1 MLLVISSTINKK
13 NMKTIQNLFLSL
25 LISFGSLGLA
35 FGQDVVYV
43 PTQQAVV
50 DAMLKLADV
59 KKSDIVYDLGCGD
72 GRMVITAA
80 KNYGTVGKGID
91 IDPQRIKEANENA
104 QNAGVTDKVEFILG
118 NLFETDVREANVVTL
133 YLLES
138 LNLKLRPKLLEQ
150 LKPGSRVVSNTFNMG
165 DWVPDKVESVDGYTI
180 YLWTIQ

>member
-1 MLLVISSTINKK
+1 
-13 NMKTIQNLFLSL
+13 MKTVQKLSL
-25 LISFGSLGLA
+25 ILLFGFGFSVLA
-35 FGQDVVYV
+35 FAQDVVYV
-43 PTQQAVV
+43 PTQQKVV

-80 KNYGTVGKGID
+80 KTYGTKGKGID
-91 IDPQRIKEANENA
+91 IDPQRIKEANENS
-104 QNAGVTDKVEFILG
+104 QNAGVTDKVEFVQG
-118 NLFETDVREANVVTL
+118 NLFEADVREASVVTL

-150 LKPGSRVVSNTFNMG
+150 LKPGSRVVSNTFSMG
-165 DWVPDKVESVDGYTI
+165 DWVPDKVESVEGYTI

>member
-1 MLLVISSTINKK
+1 
-13 NMKTIQNLFLSL
+13 MKTIQNLFLSL
-25 LISFGSLGLA
+25 LIGLGVSGLA
-35 FGQDVVYV
+35 YAQDVVYV
-43 PTQQAVV
+43 PTQQTVV

-80 KNYGTVGKGID
+80 KTYGTTGKGID

-104 QNAGVTDKVEFILG
+104 QNAGVTDKVTFELG
-118 NLFETDVREANVVTL
+118 NLFEADVREASVVTL

-165 DWVPDKVESVDGYTI
+165 DWVPDKVESVNGYTI

>member
-1 MLLVISSTINKK
+1 
-13 NMKTIQNLFLSL
+13 MKTIQNLFLSL
-25 LISFGSLGLA
+25 LISIGVSGLA
-35 FGQDVVYV
+35 NAQDVVYV
-43 PTQQAVV
+43 PTQQKVV

-80 KNYGTVGKGID
+80 QTYGTKGKGID

-104 QNAGVTDKVEFILG
+104 QNAGVTDKVEFVLA
-118 NLFETDVREANVVTL
+118 NLFEADVREASVVTL

-150 LKPGSRVVSNTFNMG
+150 LKPGSRVVSNTFSMG

-180 YLWTIQ
+180 YLWTIR

>member
-1 MLLVISSTINKK
+1 M
-13 NMKTIQNLFLSL
+13 MKTIKNLTLLL
-25 LISFGSLGLA
+25 LIGFLPSVWAL
-35 FGQDVVYV
+35 GQDVVYV
-43 PTQQAVV
+43 PTQQVVV

-59 KKSDIVYDLGCGD
+59 QKSDIVYDLGCGD

-80 KNYGTVGKGID
+80 RTYGTKGKGID

-104 QNAGVTDKVEFILG
+104 QNAGLTDKVEFVLG
-118 NLFETDVREANVVTL
+118 NLFEADVSEASVVTL

-165 DWVPDKVESVDGYTI
+165 DWVPDKVEYVEGYTI
-180 YLWTIQ
+180 YLWTIKE

>member
-1 MLLVISSTINKK
+1 M

-25 LISFGSLGLA
+25 LIIFGSVGLT

-72 GRMVITAA
+72 GRMVVTAA
-80 KNYGTVGKGID
+80 KTYGTKGKGID

-104 QNAGVTDKVEFILG
+104 QNAGVTDKVEFVQG
-118 NLFETDVREANVVTL
+118 NLFEADVSEASVVTL

-150 LKPGSRVVSNTFNMG
+150 LKPGSRVVSNTFSMG
-165 DWVPDKVESVDGYTI
+165 DWVPDKVESVEGYTI

>member
-1 MLLVISSTINKK
+1 
-13 NMKTIQNLFLSL
+13 MKTIKNLTLLL
-25 LISFGSLGLA
+25 LIGFLPSVWAL
-35 FGQDVVYV
+35 GQDVVYV
-43 PTQQAVV
+43 PTQQVVV

-59 KKSDIVYDLGCGD
+59 QKSDIVYDLGCGD

-80 KNYGTVGKGID
+80 RTYGTKGKGID

-104 QNAGVTDKVEFILG
+104 QNAGLTDKVEFVLG
-118 NLFETDVREANVVTL
+118 NLFEADVSEASVVTL

-165 DWVPDKVESVDGYTI
+165 DWVPDKVEYVEGYTI
-180 YLWTIQ
+180 YLWTIKE

>member
-1 MLLVISSTINKK
+1 MKKIKKFALL
-13 NMKTIQNLFLSL
+13 L
-25 LISFGSLGLA
+25 LIGLSTSIWA

-59 KKSDIVYDLGCGD
+59 KKTDIVYDLGCGD

-80 KNYGTVGKGID
+80 KDYGTKGKGID
-91 IDPQRIKEANENA
+91 IDPQRIKEATENA
-104 QNAGVTDKVEFILG
+104 QKAGVTDKIEFVLG
-118 NLFETDVREANVVTL
+118 NLFEADVSEASVVTL

-180 YLWTIQ
+180 YLWTIQE

>member
-1 MLLVISSTINKK
+1 
-13 NMKTIQNLFLSL
+13 MKTIQNLCLSL
-25 LISFGSLGLA
+25 LIGLGVSGLA
-35 FGQDVVYV
+35 FAQDVVYV
-43 PTQQAVV
+43 PTQQKVV

-80 KNYGTVGKGID
+80 KNYGTIGKGID

-104 QNAGVTDKVEFILG
+104 QNAGVTDKVEFVLG
-118 NLFETDVREANVVTL
+118 NLFEADVREASVVTL

>member
-1 MLLVISSTINKK
+1 
-13 NMKTIQNLFLSL
+13 MKTIKKLTLLL
-25 LISFGSLGLA
+25 LIGFCTSVWA

-72 GRMVITAA
+72 GRLVITAA
-80 KNYGTVGKGID
+80 KTYGTKGKGID

-104 QNAGVTDKVEFILG
+104 QNAAVTDKVEFVLG
-118 NLFETDVREANVVTL
+118 NLFEADVSEASVVTL

-150 LKPGSRVVSNTFNMG
+150 LKPGSRVVSNTFSMG
-165 DWVPDKVESVDGYTI
+165 DWVPDKVESVEGYTI
-180 YLWTIQ
+180 YLWTIQE

>member
-1 MLLVISSTINKK
+1 
-13 NMKTIQNLFLSL
+13 MKTIKKLTLLL
-25 LISFGSLGLA
+25 LIGFCTSVWA

-72 GRMVITAA
+72 GRLVITAA
-80 KNYGTVGKGID
+80 KTYGTKGKGID

-104 QNAGVTDKVEFILG
+104 QNARVTDKVEFVLG
-118 NLFETDVREANVVTL
+118 NLFEADVSEASVVTL
-133 YLLES
+133 YLMES

-150 LKPGSRVVSNTFNMG
+150 LKPGSRVVSNTFSMG
-165 DWVPDKVESVDGYTI
+165 DWVPDKVESVEGYTI
-180 YLWTIQ
+180 YLWTIQE

>member
-1 MLLVISSTINKK
+1 
-13 NMKTIQNLFLSL
+13 MKTIQNLFLSL